1 MPTIYTNVD
10 VDVDIEIEEFV
21 DSCSE
26 RNIKNLIMYLA
37 QSGHLKPSL
46 STYIDETKM
55 TAGEADFHDKMNIL
69 ATKYHQMDI
78 TDINMVEE
86 LCKKYC

>member
-10 VDVDIEIEEFV
+10 VDVDIEIDEFV

-69 ATKYHQMDI
+69 ATKYHQMS
-78 TDINMVEE
+78 VEE
-86 LCKKYC
+86 IDTIENIYNKYR